1 MSTFLPDQILAIAPA
16 ELAQQP
22 GDALFEIKNSAALRL
37 TDAKTLA
44 AHVDRAL
51 DLKYADRACAFR
63 LSAGKDTGVVHF
75 DDGAVRITADL
86 PKKVDWDQKQL
97 AAIHQRIAA
106 SGDNPAEFIETI
118 FHVSETKFNAWN
130 QSLKDAFIPART
142 VKTGKPDFR
151 LALTKPGYVGEVA

>member
-1 MSTFLPDQILAIAPA
+1 MSTVLPDQILAIAPA
-16 ELAQQP
+16 ELAQQS

-37 TDAKTLA
+37 TQAKTLA
-44 AHVDRAL
+44 AHIDRAL
-51 DLKYADRACAFR
+51 DLKYAERAR
-63 LSAGKDTGVVHF
+63 QLRVTAGKDTGVVHF

-97 AAIHQRIAA
+97 AAIHARIAA

-118 FHVSETKFNAWN
+118 FHVSESKFNAWN
-130 QSLKDAFIPART
+130 QSLKNAFISART

-151 LALTKPGYVGEVA
+151 LALVNTTPRSS

>member
-1 MSTFLPDQILAIAPA
+1 MSTVLPDQILAIAPA
-16 ELAQQP
+16 ELAQKSA
-22 GDALFEIKNSAALRL
+22 DALFEIKNNAADRL
-37 TDAKTLA
+37 TQARTLA
-44 AHVDRAL
+44 AHIDRAL
-51 DLKYADRACAFR
+51 DLKYADRARAFR

-106 SGDNPAEFIETI
+106 SGDNPAEFIETS

-151 LALTKPGYVGEVA
+151 LALTKPGCVGEVA